1 MTESHTAWSKLYKDF
16 MMGLG
21 QEFPQSTLDE
31 FDDGKTGAGEDKKC
45 PLCGVGRLHG
55 GSMLLYE
62 EGGRPKALVNMFH
75 PCCMDGYRSN
85 VKFLYELFLKLK
97 EANPSVKAVMKALD
111 DDLYAYAENIT
122 DQSTEYN
129 GFSVRFFH
137 VNHIGRLKRDLME
150 LDVRIVEEALKG
162 YKSGGDD

>member
-1 MTESHTAWSKLYKDF
+1 MTESHIAWSKLYKDSVR
-16 MMGLG
+16 GLG
-21 QEFPQSTLDE
+21 YDFPQTTLDE
-31 FDDGKTGAGEDKKC
+31 FEDGKTEIKKC
-45 PLCGVGRLHG
+45 PLCGFGKLHG

-62 EGGRPKALVNMFH
+62 ENGRPRALVNMFH

-111 DDLYAYAENIT
+111 EDLYAYSENII

-137 VNHIGRLKRDLME
+137 VNHLGKLKRDLTE
-150 LDVRIVEEALKG
+150 LDDRIVEEALKG
-162 YKSGGDD
+162 YKDSDGN

>member
-1 MTESHTAWSKLYKDF
+1 MKSHATWSKIYKDF
-16 MMGLG
+16 MRGLG
-21 QEFPQSTLDE
+21 HDFPQSTLDE
-31 FDDGKTGAGEDKKC
+31 FEDGKTEYKKC
-45 PLCGVGRLHG
+45 PLCGFGRLHG

-62 EGGRPKALVNMFH
+62 ENGRPKALVNMFH
-75 PCCMDGYRSN
+75 PCCTDGYRSN

-111 DDLYAYAENIT
+111 DDLYAYSENIT

-137 VNHIGRLKRDLME
+137 VNHLGKLKRDLTE
-150 LDVRIVEEALKG
+150 LDDRVVEKALKG
-162 YKSGGDD
+162 YEDSGGD

>member
-1 MTESHTAWSKLYKDF
+1 MTESHIAWSKLYKDS
-16 MMGLG
+16 MRRLG
-21 QEFPQSTLDE
+21 CDFPQTILDDFE
-31 FDDGKTGAGEDKKC
+31 HGKTETKKC
-45 PLCGVGRLHG
+45 PLCGIGKLHG

-62 EGGRPKALVNMFH
+62 ENGRPKALVNMFH

-85 VKFLYELFLKLK
+85 VKFLYGLFLKLK
-97 EANPSVKAVMKALD
+97 EANPSVKAVTKALD

-137 VNHIGRLKRDLME
+137 VNHLAKLKRDLIY
-150 LDVRIVEEALKG
+150 LDDRIVEEALKG
-162 YKSGGDD
+162 YNDGDSY

>member
-1 MTESHTAWSKLYKDF
+1 MKSHTTWSKIYKDF
-16 MMGLG
+16 MRGLG
-21 QEFPQSTLDE
+21 CDFPQTILDDFE
-31 FDDGKTGAGEDKKC
+31 HGKTETKKC
-45 PLCGVGRLHG
+45 PLCGIGKLHG

-62 EGGRPKALVNMFH
+62 ENGRPKALVNMFH

-111 DDLYAYAENIT
+111 DDLYAYSENII

-137 VNHIGRLKRDLME
+137 VNHLGKLKRDLTE
-150 LDVRIVEEALKG
+150 LDDRVVEKALKG
-162 YKSGGDD
+162 YEDSDGD

>member
-1 MTESHTAWSKLYKDF
+1 MTESHIAWSELYKDF
-16 MMGLG
+16 MRGLG

-31 FDDGKTGAGEDKKC
+31 FEESKTEDKKC
-45 PLCGVGRLHG
+45 PLCGFGRLHG

-62 EGGRPKALVNMFH
+62 ENGRPRALVNMFH
-75 PCCMDGYRSN
+75 PCCVDGYRSN

-111 DDLYAYAENIT
+111 DDLYAYAENIK
-122 DQSTEYN
+122 DLSTEYG

-137 VNHIGRLKRDLME
+137 VNHLDRLKRDLME
-150 LDVRIVEEALKG
+150 LDDRIVEEALKG
-162 YKSGGDD
+162 YEDSGGD